1 MSDQRFWRTERV
13 AGLLLVLGFVT
24 NFAGVVLFNIRG
36 GASGGAPPSSD
47 YYQWERGLFI
57 AAVVLVAIGFVLLE
71 EQLHTS
77 DGRVLARIG
86 ATTYVIAA
94 ILGVV
99 AEALDLSGTGR
110 GLYPLIVV
118 HVVLGFLGQAA
129 IGGAL
134 RQARFLTPWIGWAT
148 IVWNLGCLVVLPV
161 ITPHDIY
168 FPILHG
174 LMPLLIGAPL
184 LRSAP
189 LSQSPT
195 QRIGRQEAGVPH

>member
-13 AGLLLVLGFVT
+13 AGLFLVLGFVT
-24 NFAGVVLFNIRG
+24 NFAGVVMFNIRG
-36 GASGGAPPSSD
+36 GASGGAPPSFE

-57 AAVVLVAIGFVLLE
+57 AAVVLAAIGFVLLE
-71 EQLHTS
+71 EHLHTS

-86 ATTYVIAA
+86 ASTYVFAA

-148 IVWNLGCLVVLPV
+148 IVWNLAWLVVLPM
-161 ITPHDIY
+161 ITPRDIY
-168 FPILHG
+168 FPILHA
-174 LMPLLIGAPL
+174 LMPLLIGVAL
-184 LRSAP
+184 LRRPAV
-189 LSQSPT
+189 SQSIA
-195 QRIGRQEAGVPH
+195 QQIRWQETHVSQ